1 MNIKD
6 IINKQRE
13 YFSSGKTMDISFRL
27 EMLTRLKKVIKS
39 HEVEVFEALRKDLNK
54 AEAETMTTELGLC
67 YEEID
72 YFKKHLKTLAKAK
85 RVRTPIYSWP
95 AKSYIYKEPYG
106 VVLIVGP
113 FNYPF
118 QLNISP
124 LIGAIAAGN
133 CVLIKPSK
141 SSKATTLCLMK
152 IIKEAYPEEYVRVI
166 EPFGGRAEMTEILK
180 ERYDYIFFTGSV
192 AVGKVIMEAAAKHL
206 TPVTLELGGK
216 SPALI
221 DKNCDLKMAA
231 KRIAWGKFINA
242 GQTCIAPDYVLL
254 PPEHKEKFIG
264 YLRGFVEEFYGRDP
278 MISPDYPKIIDEKQ
292 FDTLVSYLSQGK
304 IAMGGSFN
312 REKLYIEPTVLID
325 IAVEPSEFMT
335 GVAITLEN
343 IRDISMAPVMT
354 EEIFGPILPIIEY
367 NTLEEAIAF
376 INSREKPLAL
386 YFFTKNNRNG
396 ERVLRETS
404 SGGGC
409 INDTIMHVASNKLPF
424 GGVGNSG
431 MGNYHGEYSF
441 KTFTHCSIT
450 LNLPFLL
457 NIMLLAL
464 LD

>member
-6 IINKQRE
+6 IINKQKE
-13 YFSSGKTMDISFRL
+13 YFNTGKTMDIPFRL
-27 EMLTRLKKVIKS
+27 QMLTRLKESIKS
-39 HEVEVFEALRKDLNK
+39 HEDEVFEALRKDLNK
-54 AEAETMTTELGLC
+54 PEAETMTTELGLC

-72 YFKKHLKTLAKAK
+72 YFKKHLKALAKAK

-106 VVLIVGP
+106 VVLIIGP

-133 CVLIKPSK
+133 CALIKPSK
-141 SSKATTLCLMK
+141 SSKATTLCLIK
-152 IIKEAYPEEYVRVI
+152 IIEEAFPEEYVKVI
-166 EPFGGRAEMTEILK
+166 EPFGGREEMTAILK

-221 DKNCDLKMAA
+221 DKNCDLKKAA

-254 PPEHKEKFIG
+254 PPEHKEEFIA
-264 YLRGFVEEFYGRDP
+264 YLREFTEEFYGSAPSD
-278 MISPDYPKIIDEKQ
+278 SPDYPKIIDERQ
-292 FDTLVSYLSQGK
+292 FDTLVAYLSDGN
-304 IAMGGSFN
+304 IAMGGSYN
-312 REKLYIEPTVLID
+312 REKLYIAPTVLTD
-325 IAVEPSEFMT
+325 AAVDSE
-335 GVAITLEN
+335 
-343 IRDISMAPVMT
+343 VMT

-367 NTLEEAIAF
+367 STLEEAIGF

-386 YFFTKNNRNG
+386 YFFTKDDGNA

-431 MGNYHGEYSF
+431 MGSYHGEYSF
-441 KTFTHCSIT
+441 KTFTHERGIIKQS
-450 LNLPFLL
+450 
-457 NIMLLAL
+457 NIFDLKLKYPPYKDKIKL
-464 LD
+464 YKKIFK

>member
-6 IINKQRE
+6 ILNKQKN
-13 YFSSGKTMDISFRL
+13 YFNSGKTMDIPFRL
-27 EMLTRLKKVIKS
+27 QMLTRLKAAIKS
-39 HEVEVFEALRKDLNK
+39 HEDEVFEALRKDLNK
-54 AEAETMTTELGLC
+54 PEAETMTTELGLC

-106 VVLIVGP
+106 IVLIIGP

-118 QLNISP
+118 QLNILP

-133 CVLIKPSK
+133 CALIKPSK
-141 SSKATTLCLMK
+141 SSKATTLCLIR
-152 IIKEAYPEEYVRVI
+152 IIEEAFPEEYVKVI
-166 EPFGGRAEMTEILK
+166 EPFGGREEMTAILK

-192 AVGKVIMEAAAKHL
+192 TVGKVIMEAAAKHL

-221 DKNCDLKMAA
+221 DKNCDLKKAA

-254 PPEHKEKFIG
+254 LPEHKEEFIG
-264 YLRGFVEEFYGRDP
+264 YLREFTEAFYGGEP
-278 MISPDYPKIIDEKQ
+278 MTSPDYPRIIDERQ
-292 FDTLVSYLSQGK
+292 FDTLVGYLSEGD
-304 IAMGGSFN
+304 IAMGGSYN
-312 REKLYIEPTVLID
+312 REKLYIAPTVLTEA
-325 IAVEPSEFMT
+325 AVDSE
-335 GVAITLEN
+335 
-343 IRDISMAPVMT
+343 VMT
-354 EEIFGPILPIIEY
+354 EEIFGPILPVIEY

-386 YFFTKNNRNG
+386 YFFTKDDGNA

-441 KTFTHCSIT
+441 KTFTHERGIIKQS
-450 LNLPFLL
+450 
-457 NIMLLAL
+457 NIFDLKLKYPPYKDKIKL
-464 LD
+464 YKKIFK